1 MNTSGSEEPKISLKL
16 SGTIQDL
23 AGRFGQIDS
32 DRAELL
38 SAIAK
43 LVSIEKRWAPVTL
56 NFICTHNSRRSQM
69 SQAWAIAAIR
79 HFAIKNIKAVSGGT
93 EVTAFNSRAVRA
105 LTDQGFELSMK
116 VKTANP
122 GYVLTAGENEI
133 IEMYSKT
140 FQQATLE
147 PFVAIMTC
155 DHADRNCPLVSGAI
169 ERFSLPFTD
178 PGHSDGAP
186 DEAAVYRA
194 TADLIG
200 IEMLYL
206 FSLVR

>member
-1 MNTSGSEEPKISLKL
+1 MNTSGFSELKINPKL
-16 SGTIQDL
+16 SATIEDL
-23 AGRFGQIDS
+23 VGRFGQIGS

-38 SAIAK
+38 SAAAK
-43 LVSIEKRWAPVTL
+43 LVSVEKKWAPVTL
-56 NFICTHNSRRSQM
+56 NFICTHNSRRSQI
-69 SQAWAIAAIR
+69 SQAWAIAASA
-79 HFAIKNIKAVSGGT
+79 HFRVKNIKAVSGGT

-105 LTDQGFELSMK
+105 LTDQGFELNMK
-116 VKTANP
+116 VKTSNP
-122 GYVLTAGENEI
+122 GYVLMSGDDEL

-147 PFVAIMTC
+147 PFIAVMTC
-155 DHADRNCPLVSGAI
+155 NHADRNCPLVTGAI

-186 DEAAVYRA
+186 DEAAVYRK

-200 IEMLYL
+200 LEMLYL